1 MESKLEVK
9 LKIILLALA
18 LGLASCATSTENKN
32 GLVLI
37 TESEYTEIAEKYT
50 EKIQVYSGLY
60 NLMDM
65 SATLINSSVAKAQ
78 LEQTARLYQ
87 WDAAKMTTE
96 KVKSDENL
104 GKETEI
110 FISFYT
116 PERKHDDLNKNK
128 TLWKIFMDA
137 NGKRYEGTIKKIKLL
152 TDEVRGLYA
161 YHTRFATPYSIV
173 FPVSAKSIENSN
185 VKLTV
190 TGPVGSATVQFKS
203 LTL

>member
-1 MESKLEVK
+1 M
-9 LKIILLALA
+9 KILLLALA
-18 LGLASCATSTENKN
+18 LGLASCATTPENPHGLALMTESDYTKVTENF
-32 GLVLI
+32 
-37 TESEYTEIAEKYT
+37 T
-50 EKIQVYSGLY
+50 EKNQVYSGLY

-65 SATLINSSVAKAQ
+65 SATLINSAVAKAQ

-104 GKETEI
+104 SKETEI
-110 FISFYT
+110 FVSFYT
-116 PERKHDDLNKNK
+116 PERKHDDLNKNQ

-137 NGKRYEGTIKKIKLL
+137 NGKRYEGKVKKIKLL
-152 TDEVRGLYA
+152 TDEIRGLYA

-173 FPVSAKSIENSN
+173 FPVSVRSIENTN
-185 VKLTV
+185 IKLTV

-203 LTL
+203 LTQ